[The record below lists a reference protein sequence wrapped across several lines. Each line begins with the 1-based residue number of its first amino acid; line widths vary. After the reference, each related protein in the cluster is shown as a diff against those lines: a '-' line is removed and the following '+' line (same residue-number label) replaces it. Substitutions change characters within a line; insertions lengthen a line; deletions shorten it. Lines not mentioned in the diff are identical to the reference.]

1 MPCAFA
7 FGDVVVGRP
16 QYTVF
21 AAFGS
26 FALIGLME
34 FGGTMGNR
42 VRSQL
47 VLVTCGACM
56 VVVGTLVS
64 RDPWLGAAVM
74 AVGTFTILFAGVVS
88 SQIARASNS
97 IVLPLVL
104 ATALPGSVGD
114 LPARLAGFGSAGFVS
129 LIAITL
135 LWPLPAVD
143 PLRGPTTAASRA
155 LARRLRRAPQAPGET
170 ESPTDTTAAALGRAF
185 LSTPFRPTG
194 LSTQTRLTVRLFE
207 ELEWVD
213 RAVVRWQTMPTEP
226 FISAAAADVL
236 EACADALDHDL
247 DGNRLANAIDELRA
261 RRDRS
266 EQEALGAARAGER
279 DAVAAE
285 AFVTRLEPSFRAQEL
300 AFAVVGIGDTV
311 TATVSAERRSWWS
324 SLLGRQVAA
333 SEPLVTA
340 RRRALGHL
348 NRNSVWFRNS
358 LRGAAGLGLAT
369 LVAAEVGVQHSFW
382 VVLGALTVLRSNAL
396 STGQFVTRAVA
407 GTLAGFAVGATL
419 ISLIGMSTGI
429 LWGILPVSILIGGL
443 APAVVSFATGQAA
456 FTVTI
461 LSLFTIIAP
470 EGWGLGVVRVEDVL
484 LGCAISL
491 VVSLIFWPRGAAAQ
505 LTTAIG
511 EAYAYAGQYLAEA
524 VDYASACCGFSGAP
538 PVPPAQHAGL
548 AIAAARRLDDS
559 FRTYLA
565 ERGAKPAPL
574 DEIANLVIG
583 SAVLRLTADAVLALW
598 DSSVPPVPA
607 DRTQARAELVAK
619 AGHVRSW
626 YDELA
631 HHLTTCAQVDEPF
644 VVDAASRS
652 GFLTA
657 LDADLTSGD
666 GRAATAVRLVWTDL
680 HVNAAINLQ
689 HTIAE
694 SAQVVALATRPA
706 LSSMPAWG
714 VPRA

>member
-1 MPCAFA
+1 MPAVFA
-7 FGDVVVGRP
+7 FGDLVVGRP

-26 FALIGLME
+26 FALVGLME
-34 FGGTMGNR
+34 FAGTMGNR
-42 VRSQL
+42 VRSQV
-47 VLVTCGACM
+47 VLVAAGAGM
-56 VVVGTLVS
+56 VVIGTLVS
-64 RDPWLGAAVM
+64 RDPWLGAGVM
-74 AVGTFTILFAGVVS
+74 VIGAFTVLFAGVVS
-88 SQIARASNS
+88 SQIARASNAV
-97 IVLPLVL
+97 ILPLVL
-104 ATALPGSVGD
+104 ATALPATVGD
-114 LPARLAGFGSAGFVS
+114 IPARLAGFASAGLVS

-155 LARRLRRAPQAPGET
+155 LARRLRPAPAEPGEAEAQT
-170 ESPTDTTAAALGRAF
+170 GTAAALGRAF

-213 RAVVRWQTMPTEP
+213 RAVDRWRTMPSEP
-226 FISAAAADVL
+226 AVDAAAADVL
-236 EACADALDHDL
+236 EACADALDRDL
-247 DGNRLANAIDELRA
+247 DRNRLTGAVAELRT

-266 EQEALGAARAGER
+266 EQAALGAARDGGGR
-279 DAVAAE
+279 TVTGE
-285 AFVTRLEPSFRAQEL
+285 AFAAGLVPSFRTQEL
-300 AFAVVGIGDTV
+300 AYAVIGIGETV

-324 SLLGRQVAA
+324 SLLGRPSAA

-358 LRGAAGLGLAT
+358 VRGAAGLGLAT
-369 LVAAEVGVQHSFW
+369 LVAAEVGVTHSFW

-396 STGQFVTRAVA
+396 STGQFVTRAIV
-407 GTLAGFAVGATL
+407 GTLAGFAVGAIL
-419 ISLIGMSTGI
+419 ISLVGTSTGI
-429 LWGILPVSILIGGL
+429 LWAILPVSILIGGL
-443 APAVVSFATGQAA
+443 APAVVSFATGQAG

-470 EGWGLGVVRVEDVL
+470 EGWRLGVVRVEDVL

-505 LTTAIG
+505 LTSAIG
-511 EAYAYAGQYLAEA
+511 EAYAYAGRYLAEA
-524 VDYASACCGFSGAP
+524 VEYASACCSSRGTQ
-538 PVPPAQHAGL
+538 PVRPAQPAGL
-548 AIAAARRLDDS
+548 AVAAERRLDDA

-574 DEIANLVIG
+574 DEIVNLLIG

-598 DSSVPPVPA
+598 DASDLTVPA

-619 AGHVRSW
+619 ATHVRSW
-626 YDELA
+626 YDEFAQRLA
-631 HHLTTCAQVDEPF
+631 SCGDIGEPL
-644 VVDAASRS
+644 VLKASGRA

-657 LDADLTSGD
+657 LDSDLASGD
-666 GRAATAVRLVWTDL
+666 GRTATAVRLVWTDL
-680 HVNAAINLQ
+680 HVNAAINVQ
-689 HTIAE
+689 HTITD
-694 SAQVVALATRPA
+694 SARVVARATRPA
-706 LSSMPAWG
+706 LSALPAWIRG
-714 VPRA
+714 G